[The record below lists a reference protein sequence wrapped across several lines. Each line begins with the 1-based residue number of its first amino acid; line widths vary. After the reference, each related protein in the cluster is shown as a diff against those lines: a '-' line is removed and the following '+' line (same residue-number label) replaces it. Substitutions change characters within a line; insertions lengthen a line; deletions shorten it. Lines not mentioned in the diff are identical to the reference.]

1 MLVSNSRIIQ
11 QVLSLYYVLCKK
23 PKENHKVSVWMA
35 TAKLQNQKLD
45 LLNTKKELV
54 FGQSVRK
61 CGISPLT
68 SCLHFA
74 EVQTHLLNRKIHLK
88 GGNLLS

>member
-1 MLVSNSRIIQ
+1 M
-11 QVLSLYYVLCKK
+11 
-23 PKENHKVSVWMA
+23 
-35 TAKLQNQKLD
+35 TTTKLQNRKLD
-45 LLNTKKELV
+45 LLNAKKRV
-54 FGQSVRK
+54 SIWSVRK

-74 EVQTHLLNRKIHLK
+74 EVQTHLLNCKIHLK